1 MKEIILAIESS
12 CDETAM
18 CLIDRDKNIIAHK
31 VNSQA
36 QDFKHIGGVVP
47 ELASRKHVD
56 NIFYVFNELLEEA
69 NLTIKDINYIAVTTG
84 PGLIGALLVGVNFAN
99 SLSLLYDI
107 PIIAINHMQAHIYA
121 TTKDKEISFPHLS
134 LIISG
139 GHTDLVYLENQL
151 DFNLIGQTKDDDVG
165 EWVDKVAR
173 IFDLGYP
180 GGPQIEQLAKEGYHS
195 YDLPLPLNDGSLD
208 FSFSGLKSACFNLI
222 NQAKMKNQEININ
235 DFCKSFQDTVIDILS
250 IKLEQAIKQYQ
261 PQSISVVGGVS
272 CNNAIRTAFSSLSEN
287 VIFPDKELTTD
298 NAMMVGLLATYYLD
312 NNVKLHKY
320 INANPTINVEY
331 TWN

>member
-56 NIFYVFNELLEEA
+56 NIFYVFNELLEDA

-121 TTKDKEISFPHLS
+121 ITKDKEILFPHLS

-151 DFNLIGQTKDDDVG
+151 DFNLIGQTKDDAVG
-165 EWVDKVAR
+165 ECFDKVAR

-180 GGPQIEQLAKEGYHS
+180 GGPKIEQLAKEGYHS

-272 CNNAIRTAFSSLSEN
+272 CNNAIRTALSSLSEN